1 MVKMKNIRAN
11 RIKFILF
18 LTALS
23 VVVFLFSVRLGAV
36 NISLSQIVNILFLGQ
51 KSPEQRILLYVR
63 LPRAIAAVLAG
74 MGLGVS
80 GAVIQTVLGN
90 PLAGPNIIGVNA
102 GAGFAVVL
110 CGSLLPQVYNMLPL
124 AAFIGAFITVVFV
137 YFLARYTGSS
147 KITLVLSGVAIN
159 SLLNAATDAI
169 YTFDTDSLVRSNG
182 FRIGGLSGV
191 NISVLVPA
199 GIAIVIAVVIAAVLH
214 NEMEILS
221 LGDDTAKT
229 LGLPVTA
236 FRFLF
241 LALAAVLAGASVS
254 FAGLIGFVGLI
265 VPHIAR
271 MLVGDE
277 CRHLIVASALLGA
290 LMVMICDLAA
300 RIMFAPYELPV
311 GIVLSFIG
319 APFFIWLLIHQR
331 RRNSHD

>member
-1 MVKMKNIRAN
+1 MEKIRAN
-11 RIKFILF
+11 RTKLILGLLAAAFLLF
-18 LTALS
+18 LVS
-23 VVVFLFSVRLGAV
+23 VKLGAV
-36 NISLSQIVNILFLGQ
+36 NIPLSQIVEILFHGQ
-51 KSPEQRILLYVR
+51 QSPQQRILLYVR
-63 LPRAIAAVLAG
+63 IPRTFAAALAG
-74 MGLGVS
+74 MGLAVS

-90 PLAGPNIIGVNA
+90 SLAGPNIIGVNA

-110 CGSLLPQVYNMLPL
+110 CGSLVPGLYGMLPL
-124 AAFIGAFITVVFV
+124 AAFVGAFITVIFV

-147 KITLVLSGVAIN
+147 KITLVLSGVAVN
-159 SLLNAATDAI
+159 SLLNAATDTI
-169 YTFDTDSLVRSNG
+169 YTFDADSLVRSSG

-191 NISVLVPA
+191 NTSVLVPA
-199 GIAIVIAVVIAAVLH
+199 GIAIVIAVVVTASLH

-221 LGDDTAKT
+221 LGDASAKT

-254 FAGLIGFVGLI
+254 FAGLLGFVGLI
-265 VPHIAR
+265 VPHMAR

-277 CRHLIVASALLGA
+277 CNYFIITSALLGA
-290 LMVMICDLAA
+290 LLVMVCDLAA
-300 RIMFAPYELPV
+300 RMVFAPYELPV

-331 RRNSHD
+331 RRGGHD

>member
-1 MVKMKNIRAN
+1 M
-11 RIKFILF
+11 LCG
-18 LTALS
+18 L
-23 VVVFLFSVRLGAV
+23 VFLLCIGLGAV
-36 NISLSQIVNILFLGQ
+36 NIPVSRIVDILILGQ

-63 LPRAIAAVLAG
+63 IPRAFAAVLAG
-74 MGLGVS
+74 MGLAVS

-90 PLAGPNIIGVNA
+90 SLAGPNIIGVNA

-110 CGSLLPQVYNMLPL
+110 SGSLIPGMYAMLPL

-137 YFLARYTGSS
+137 YVLARYTGSS
-147 KITLVLSGVAIN
+147 KIILVLSGVAVN
-159 SLLNAATDAI
+159 SLLNAATDTI

-191 NISVLVPA
+191 NSSVLVPA
-199 GIAIVIAVVIAAVLH
+199 GIAIVIAVVIAASLH
-214 NEMEILS
+214 NEMEVLS
-221 LGDDTAKT
+221 LGDASAKT
-229 LGLPVTA
+229 LGLPVTG

-254 FAGLIGFVGLI
+254 FAGLLGFVGLVI
-265 VPHIAR
+265 PHMAR

-277 CRHLIVASALLGA
+277 CKYLVITSALLGS
-290 LMVMICDLAA
+290 LMVMVCDLAA

-319 APFFIWLLIHQR
+319 APFFIWLLVHQR
-331 RRNSHD
+331 RRSGHD

>member
-1 MVKMKNIRAN
+1 MVI
-11 RIKFILF
+11 
-18 LTALS
+18 
-23 VVVFLFSVRLGAV
+23 FLFSIGLGAV
-36 NISLSQIVNILFLGQ
+36 RIPVGQIFDILIGGQ
-51 KSPEQRILLYVR
+51 QSPEQRILLYVR
-63 LPRAIAAVLAG
+63 IPRACAAVLAG
-74 MGLGVS
+74 MGLAVS

-90 PLAGPNIIGVNA
+90 SLAGPNIIGVNA

-110 CGSLLPQVYNMLPL
+110 CGSLLPGAYGLLPFT
-124 AAFIGAFITVVFV
+124 AFAGAFITVIFV
-137 YFLARYTGSS
+137 YALARYTGSS

-169 YTFDTDSLVRSNG
+169 YTFDADSLVRSNG

-191 NISVLVPA
+191 NSSVLVPA
-199 GIAIVIAVVIAAVLH
+199 GIAIVAAVVVAALLH

-221 LGDDTAKT
+221 LGDATAKT

-254 FAGLIGFVGLI
+254 FAGLMGFVGLI
-265 VPHIAR
+265 VPHMAR

-277 CRHLIVASALLGA
+277 CRYFIITSAFLGA
-290 LMVMICDLAA
+290 LLVMICDMAA
-300 RIMFAPYELPV
+300 RLLFAPYELPV

-319 APFFIWLLIHQR
+319 APFFIWLLIHQKR
-331 RRNSHD
+331 RGSHD